1 MPDLVPKIT
10 PPLKWAGG
18 KRWFV
23 RNHLSLFPADY
34 DTYFEPFFGGGAVL
48 FSLLP
53 ERATISDANLDLI
66 RTYRAI
72 QFNFEGVEKALKLHA
87 KKHNDEYFYALRSK
101 RPDDPVELAA
111 WFLYLNRTCYNGL
124 YRVNKKGQFNVPR
137 GTKDTVLLPSDNF
150 EAVAKALDGCEIL
163 YSDFEP
169 VIDKSKGGD
178 FVFLD
183 PPYTVK
189 HNNNGF
195 IKYNE
200 NLFSWEDQVR
210 LAKAVA
216 RAERRG
222 VKLLVSN
229 ADHPSVRQLY
239 DGIGETITL
248 DRYSVIGGGA
258 GYRSNT
264 SEIVVKVGY

>member
-1 MPDLVPKIT
+1 MFEIASRIT

-18 KRWFV
+18 KRWLV
-23 RNHLSLFPADY
+23 RNHLSLFPDEY

-53 ERATISDANLDLI
+53 RKATISDANFDLI
-66 RTYRAI
+66 RTYKAI
-72 QFNFEGVEKALKLHA
+72 QFDFSGVESALAQHA
-87 KKHNDEYFYALRSK
+87 SSHSDEYFYKIRST
-101 RPDDPVELAA
+101 RPHDPVELAA

-124 YRVNKKGQFNVPR
+124 YRVNKKGHFNVPR
-137 GTKDTVLLPSDNF
+137 GTKNAVILPSDDF
-150 EAVAKALDGCEIL
+150 EAVAKALDVCEIL

-169 VIDKSKGGD
+169 VVDRSKSGD

-216 RAERRG
+216 RAQRRG

-229 ADHPSVRQLY
+229 ADHRSVRELY
-239 DGIGETITL
+239 DGIGETLTL
-248 DRYSVIGGGA
+248 NRHSVIGGGA

>member
-1 MPDLVPKIT
+1 MPDLAPKIT

-23 RNHLSLFPADY
+23 RNHLSLFPIEY
-34 DTYFEPFFGGGAVL
+34 NTYFEPFIGGGAVL

-53 ERATISDANLDLI
+53 EKATISDANLDLI

-72 QFNFEGVEKALKLHA
+72 QFDSGGVERALKLHA
-87 KKHNDEYFYALRSK
+87 QKHNDDYFYEVRPN

-137 GTKDTVLLPSDNF
+137 GTKDMVLLPSDNF
-150 EAVAKALDGCEIL
+150 EAVAKILAGYEIL

-169 VIDKSKGGD
+169 VIDKSRRGD

-189 HNNNGF
+189 HNKNGF

-200 NLFSWEDQVR
+200 NLFSWDDQVR

-229 ADHPSVRQLY
+229 ADHPSVRELY
-239 DGIGETITL
+239 KDIGETIAL
-248 DRYSVIGGGA
+248 NRYSVIGGGA
-258 GYRSNT
+258 GYRANT

>member
-1 MPDLVPKIT
+1 MDPF
-10 PPLKWAGG
+10 LKWAGG
-18 KRWFV
+18 KRWLA
-23 RNHLSLFPADY
+23 RSSKELFPISY
-34 DTYFEPFFGGGAVL
+34 DRYVEPFLGGGAVL

-53 ERATISDANLDLI
+53 EKATISDANLDLI

-72 QFNFEGVEKALKLHA
+72 QVDYIGVEAALARHA
-87 KKHNDEYFYALRSK
+87 ASHSDEYFYALRAI

-124 YRVNKKGQFNVPR
+124 YRVNKKGHFNVPR
-137 GTKDTVLLPSDNF
+137 GTKDAVLLPSDDF
-150 EAVAKALDGCEIL
+150 ESVAKALDGCEIL

-169 VIDKSKGGD
+169 IVDKSKAGD

-210 LAKAVA
+210 LSKAVA

-229 ADHPSVRQLY
+229 ADHHSVRQLY
-239 DGIGETITL
+239 EGIGKTLTL
-248 DRYSVIGGGA
+248 DRHSVIGGGA
-258 GYRSNT
+258 GYRAST

>member
-1 MPDLVPKIT
+1 MPETTPIIT

-18 KRWFV
+18 KRWLA
-23 RNHLSLFPADY
+23 RNHVSLFPSVY
-34 DTYFEPFFGGGAVL
+34 NTYLEPFLGGGAVL
-48 FSLLP
+48 FSVLP
-53 ERATISDANLDLI
+53 KKAIISDVNLDLI

-72 QFNFEGVEKALKLHA
+72 QFDFVSVETALRRHA
-87 KKHNDEYFYALRSK
+87 KDHSDKYFYAVRSS
-101 RPDDPVELAA
+101 RPDDPIELAA
-111 WFLYLNRTCYNGL
+111 WFLYLNRTCFNGL

-137 GTKDTVLLPSDNF
+137 GTKDSVILDSDDF
-150 EAVAKALDGCEIL
+150 ESVAKTLDRCEIL
-163 YSDFEP
+163 YSDFER
-169 VIDKSKGGD
+169 VVDMSHEGD

-195 IKYNE
+195 VKYNE

-210 LAKAVA
+210 LARSVA

-229 ADHPSVRQLY
+229 ADHRSVRELY
-239 DGIGETITL
+239 EGIGTTLTI
-248 DRYSVIGGGA
+248 DRHSVIGGGSS
-258 GYRSNT
+258 YRSNT
-264 SEIVVKVGY
+264 SEIAVKVGY